1 LLAGL
6 VAEEH
11 YSISQISPKSDSLEI
26 NQDEQLET
34 SLGATQYSTAEVEA
48 PQNYVYED
56 EPAGDTAQSDHNHIR
71 LERSALPV
79 LKSVSNDINDL
90 DSNEVDRA
98 GRYFDMIKP
107 TQIDNH
113 LEGQVQ
119 MTQSQRTAKDMSL
132 DSFLMTRGL
141 RLLPPETPINPTSVL
156 QTFPSAT
163 LNARQNP
170 NPDIQDI
177 ITGIVKLLN
186 GNVNV
191 HTNTQLPSI
200 WPMHSRINNRGPPR
214 ISEAQ
219 PVPQDYEAAL
229 TPPSSTPKPPYPFER
244 PDGPIRP
251 FLTGVPIP
259 EQIVP
264 NLQPNYRPGFVSQ
277 NRPPWQLNRPR
288 PPISSR
294 RPPPPSYKPI
304 PQYRPEN
311 DMTLNHADEM
321 KNISQVSLTNLP
333 IGHQPEEPALD
344 TQDVASET
352 EKVEKIEETTTTT
365 TTEVPVKKEEIV
377 KKKDKTNNKQM
388 DKKPVVPTMATPTI
402 NATKVES
409 GANKPTMITIIESS
423 SEVNLVKPTYP
434 TTKKPEAPTATSLE
448 PSIETT
454 TTTTTGL
461 VSTPV
466 LKTSVLPESGQS
478 TVASVNASVTPSSAL
493 AKPASSSTPNT
504 PYHPRPGIVLDD
516 PEFKPGHGRPGQRP
530 PQRPP
535 IQATRPLNNLPGYG
549 EIFDVTLSAIQGLAG
564 GGGKQTINIKPYNDK
579 NGGGYGT
586 DGVGNEEII
595 ISPSGDDGFVSID
608 GKRTY
613 INLFGEPTDGPVAN
627 TKVQTPQT
635 VQPTNVIAPGVTGSG
650 YVVAETE
657 PPVRGPPAPQQQRPL
672 HRPRPTP
679 QHPPVRIDTCIVGD
693 DTTCDQAQ
701 NEKCRTDNG
710 VSSCHC
716 RPGYARRKHRE
727 PCRKIVSML
736 MSLRI
741 DRVYERK
748 LQWDGQLANPN
759 SENALQ
765 LSYEV
770 MKAVSSHKNLKTGIY
785 SITVNFVSFFSLR
798 WIRQC
803 R

>member
-1 LLAGL
+1 VG
-6 VAEEH
+6 EEH
-11 YSISQISPKSDSLEI
+11 YSISQISPKSDTLEL
-26 NQDEQLET
+26 NQDELLET
-34 SLGATQYSTAEVEA
+34 SLGTTQYSTVEVGTPE
-48 PQNYVYED
+48 NYVYED
-56 EPAGDTAQSDHNHIR
+56 ELGGDTAESDHNHIR

-79 LKSVSNDINDL
+79 LNRLSNDINDL
-90 DSNEVDRA
+90 DSNDVDRA
-98 GRYFDMIKP
+98 GRYYDLIKP

-163 LNARQNP
+163 LNAARQNP

-219 PVPQDYEAAL
+219 PIPQDYEAAL
-229 TPPSSTPKPPYPFER
+229 TPPSSTSKPPYPFER

-264 NLQPNYRPGFVSQ
+264 NLQPNYRPSFVSQ

-311 DMTLNHADEM
+311 DMTLNHSDEM
-321 KNISQVSLTNLP
+321 KNISQINLTNLP
-333 IGHQPEEPALD
+333 IGHQTEEPILEN
-344 TQDVASET
+344 QDVVSET
-352 EKVEKIEETTTTT
+352 EKVEKMDETTTT

-388 DKKPVVPTMATPTI
+388 EKKPIVPTIATPTI
-402 NATKVES
+402 NATKVDTS
-409 GANKPTMITIIESS
+409 GNKPTVITIIESS
-423 SEVNLVKPTYP
+423 SEVNLVKPTYTT
-434 TTKKPEAPTATSLE
+434 TTKSEAPTTTNLE

-454 TTTTTGL
+454 TTTGL
-461 VSTPV
+461 VSTPA
-466 LKTSVLPESGQS
+466 LTTSVPTESGQS
-478 TVASVNASVTPSSAL
+478 TITPVNTSVSPSSAL
-493 AKPASSSTPNT
+493 VKPSTSPTPNA

-516 PEFKPGHGRPGQRP
+516 PEFKPGHGRPGQARP
-530 PQRPP
+530 QQRPP

-564 GGGKQTINIKPYNDK
+564 GGSGGKQTINIKPYNDK

-613 INLFGEPTDGPVAN
+613 INLFGEPTDGPTVS
-627 TKVQTPQT
+627 TKVQAPLA
-635 VQPTNVIAPGVTGSG
+635 VKPTNVIAPGVTGSG

-657 PPVRGPPAPQQQRPL
+657 PPARGPLPSPPQQPSRPI
-672 HRPRPTP
+672 HRPRPVP

-693 DTTCDQAQ
+693 DSTCDQAQ

-770 MKAVSSHKNLKTGIY
+770 MKAVSFLNNNRKWLQLNTAFFLFSHK
-785 SITVNFVSFFSLR
+785 R
-798 WIRQC
+798 WTRPC